1 MSADHYFAVPLL
13 VRDVEPAVRDAIRA
27 KVAAYL
33 KSEGA
38 RRDIA
43 PSPEESVATSYYHPD
58 ASILEDAGLDELE
71 ALVLRSAKSFLE
83 QTLKLPPRRIEVE
96 RAWINIF
103 EPGAQEAQHSHDGSL
118 LSCSYYVEAPENCGC
133 IVFPDPIGARRSY
146 RQFTKTAGPDLLTRQ
161 DIAVAP
167 EPGRLVMFESWFPH
181 AVQCNKS
188 DKPRVSIAIN
198 LREAQGPASAV
209 PGWAAEN
216 VREADIP
223 GAHVAAPGTVQDL
236 ATSEARAAAPENRDA
251 SNASRE
257 PAHSAGTPATSA
269 GKPFLFNELFEVRKN
284 IGLDLNAVQDTIPTV
299 AIDNLLEHPE
309 RVREVIGSTPAT
321 NWKHEPGGRNFVDYY
336 DCRLRFP
343 IRHPNSLV
351 SVAQQAIAK
360 VYGINT
366 RPADAS
372 VDVNWF
378 MQINARRADFAVPH
392 SDITERVRR
401 SFTCILYL
409 NTPEECSG
417 GTAFFRFKPSNSL
430 TLDEGYARAVKEDSR
445 VAETGLDY
453 WPEASREH
461 WELVGTVDMVP
472 GRLLIFPSEYFH
484 SAHHPVDSFY
494 AFPRLTLA
502 FWMVT

>member
-1 MSADHYFAVPLL
+1 MSADLYFAVPLL
-13 VRDVEPAVRDAIRA
+13 VRDVEPAIRDAIHG
-27 KVAAYL
+27 KVSAYL
-33 KSEGA
+33 KSESA
-38 RRDIA
+38 SRDIA
-43 PSPEESVATSYYHPD
+43 PSPEESVTTSYYHPE
-58 ASILEDAGLDELE
+58 ASILKDAGLDELE
-71 ALVLRSAKSFLE
+71 ALVLHAATSFLE
-83 QTLKLPPRRIEVE
+83 QTLKLPPKAIEVE

-118 LSCSYYVEAPENCGC
+118 LSCSYYVEAPDECGC

-146 RQFTKTAGPDLLTRQ
+146 RQFTGTAGPELLTRS

-167 EPGRLVMFESWFPH
+167 QPGRLVMFESWFPH

-188 DKPRVSIAIN
+188 DKPRISIAIN
-198 LREAQGPASAV
+198 LREAKNSNATAPGPA
-209 PGWAAEN
+209 
-216 VREADIP
+216 REAEA
-223 GAHVAAPGTVQDL
+223 GQEA
-236 ATSEARAAAPENRDA
+236 EARQDASRSTQAAATGRV
-251 SNASRE
+251 SS
-257 PAHSAGTPATSA
+257 S
-269 GKPFLFNELFEVRKN
+269 GKPFLFNELFEIHRD
-284 IGLDLNAVQDTIPTV
+284 IGIDLQPIEDRIPCV
-299 AIDNLLEHPE
+299 VLDNLLKHPE
-309 RVREVIGSTPAT
+309 RVREVVGSTPAT

-343 IRHPNSLV
+343 IRHPNSLIA
-351 SVAQQAIAK
+351 VAQQAINK
-360 VYGINT
+360 VFGVNT

-409 NTPEECSG
+409 NAPEECSG